1 MRSWSRL
8 LFGGVLLALGQTGCG
23 SETEDPAA
31 LATSPRSASPSP
43 QSAAGPLVIFLGD
56 SLTAGYGLREDQAFP
71 ALWAEDFRG
80 AGQEVRLVNA
90 GISGDT
96 TAGGLARIDWLL
108 RQEPDVLVLE
118 LGANDGL
125 RGLSLDQ
132 TRANLDEIIDRSL
145 AAGAR
150 VLLLGMKIPP
160 SYGADYSQA
169 FESLFVDLAESN
181 DVALMPFLLA
191 EIAAD
196 PEFNQA
202 DGIHPNA
209 AGHERLAA
217 AVAPYLEEILSDPG

>member
-1 MRSWSRL
+1 MRGWSRRL
-8 LFGGVLLALGQTGCG
+8 LVGILLTLGQIGCG
-23 SETEDPAA
+23 SDTEGPPD
-31 LATSPRSASPSP
+31 LTNSPRPASPSSE
-43 QSAAGPLVIFLGD
+43 SAAGPLVIFLGN

-71 ALWAEDFRG
+71 ALWAETFRN
-80 AGQEVRLVNA
+80 AGHEVRLVNA

-108 RQEPDVLVLE
+108 RQEPDVLVLG

-125 RGLSLDQ
+125 RGLSLAQ

-160 SYGADYSQA
+160 SYGADYSNA

-209 AGHERLAA
+209 AGHQRLAA
-217 AVAPYLEEILSDPG
+217 AVAPYLEEILRDPG

>member
-1 MRSWSRL
+1 
-8 LFGGVLLALGQTGCG
+8 
-23 SETEDPAA
+23 
-31 LATSPRSASPSP
+31 
-43 QSAAGPLVIFLGD
+43 
-56 SLTAGYGLREDQAFP
+56 
-71 ALWAEDFRG
+71 
-80 AGQEVRLVNA
+80 VRLVNA

-125 RGLSLDQ
+125 RGLSLAQ
-132 TRANLDEIIDRSL
+132 TRANLDAIIDRSRT
-145 AAGAR
+145 AGAR

-160 SYGADYSQA
+160 SYGADYSNA

-209 AGHERLAA
+209 AGHQRLAA
-217 AVAPYLEEILSDPG
+217 AVAPYLEEILRDPG